1 MIEILNQS
9 TENCIGFK
17 ISGELTAGDYE
28 VLLPKLDEAIAA
40 QGVISML
47 VLIEGFDGW
56 AGLDAAKADFQL
68 GTRHYRQVERCA
80 FVSDKKWHKWAVKL
94 LGPFTRR
101 TREKYF
107 EPAQLDEA
115 WAWACEAT

>member
-9 TENCIGFK
+9 TETCIGFK

-68 GTRHYRQVERCA
+68 GTRQYRRVERCA

>member
-1 MIEILNQS
+1 MSNLPPAVGGPV
-9 TENCIGFK
+9 GFK

-40 QGVISML
+40 QGAISML

-68 GTRHYRQVERCA
+68 GTRQYRQVERCA

-94 LGPFTRR
+94 LDPFTRR
-101 TREKYF
+101 TREKFF
-107 EPAQLDEA
+107 ETSQLAEA
-115 WAWACEAT
+115 CVWACEVT